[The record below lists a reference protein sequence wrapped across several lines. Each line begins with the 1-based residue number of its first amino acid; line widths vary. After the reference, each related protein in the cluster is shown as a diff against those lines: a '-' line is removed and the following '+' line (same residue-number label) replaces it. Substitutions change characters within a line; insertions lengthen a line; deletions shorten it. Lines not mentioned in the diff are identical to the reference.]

1 MNNQQIKTL
10 FLAFGSFFLGMILMT
25 MILHQDLILDKEIV
39 FTNDSPKPIGPYS
52 QAIRVDNL
60 VFTSGQIGLDS
71 LTNTLPPG
79 IENQT
84 EKAMTNVRNILLKSG
99 VDYSDV
105 VNTRIYLTNLSD
117 FATVNTIYA
126 RHMGSS
132 APARSTVQVSA
143 LPKGALI
150 EIEMIAYHS

>member
-1 MNNQQIKTL
+1 MNNQQITTL
-10 FLAFGSFFLGMILMT
+10 VLAFGSFFLGMILMSV
-25 MILHQDLILDKEIV
+25 IFPQVHIPNKEIIY
-39 FTNDSPKPIGPYS
+39 TNDSPKPIGPYS

-60 VFTSGQIGLDS
+60 VFTSGQIGLDP
-71 LTNTLPPG
+71 LTNSLPAG

-84 EKAMTNVRNILLKSG
+84 EQVMTNVRNILMQSG
-99 VDYSDV
+99 SDYSDV

-117 FATVNTIYA
+117 FATVNDIYA

-132 APARSTVQVSA
+132 APARSTVQVAA

-150 EIEMIAYHS
+150 EIEMIAYRS